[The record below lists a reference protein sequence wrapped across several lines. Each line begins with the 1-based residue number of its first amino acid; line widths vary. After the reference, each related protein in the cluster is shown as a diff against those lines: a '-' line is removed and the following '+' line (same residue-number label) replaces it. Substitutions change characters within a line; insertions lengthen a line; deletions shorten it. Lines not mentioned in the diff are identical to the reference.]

1 MSHILLLIG
10 AFLISLGVVMLAMP
24 ELIEYL
30 KKLSLKQTVSEYAL
44 EDDQKKA
51 GTPIMGGILFI
62 IVPVCV
68 SLFASLLS

>member
-30 KKLSLKQTVSEYAL
+30 KMRRLYVNEPQSSE
-44 EDDQKKA
+44 ED
-51 GTPIMGGILFI
+51 
-62 IVPVCV
+62 V
-68 SLFASLLS
+68 